1 MGKVVYGMHTSMDGY
16 IEGPDGGFG
25 FTVPAED
32 VHQAANDQVRRCG
45 AFLFGR
51 RLYEVMEKPWTEQ
64 LGNEKGPWRSS
75 GSSRGCTGGAPRYV
89 FSDTLQ
95 SVPDGVTIV
104 RRKDAA
110 SVVERL
116 KREVDG
122 NLEIGGAELAASL
135 VDLIDEFHVFAFP
148 VIVGG
153 GKPYLPV
160 EREVRLRM
168 VEQRSFESGVLFR
181 RFVRGLDG
189 GPRGRSREGPG
200 ASCRG
205 CAGPSGSGREGV
217 PSTGGRPR
225 PGRRRL

>member
-1 MGKVVYGMHTSMDGY
+1 MGTVVYGMHASMDGF

-25 FTVPAED
+25 FTEPAAD

-64 LGNEKGPWRSS
+64 LGNEGAPAVEREFARLY
-75 GSSRGCTGGAPRYV
+75 RGIPRYV

-95 SVPDGVTIV
+95 SVPDGVTLV
-104 RRKDAA
+104 RRKDAV

-135 VDLIDEFHVFAFP
+135 VDLIDEFLVYEFP
-148 VIVGG
+148 VLVGG
-153 GKPYLPV
+153 GRTYLPV
-160 EREVRLRM
+160 DGEVRLRL
-168 VEQRSFESGVLFR
+168 VELRSFESGVLFK
-181 RFVRGLDG
+181 RFVR
-189 GPRGRSREGPG
+189 
-200 ASCRG
+200 A
-205 CAGPSGSGREGV
+205 
-217 PSTGGRPR
+217 
-225 PGRRRL
+225 